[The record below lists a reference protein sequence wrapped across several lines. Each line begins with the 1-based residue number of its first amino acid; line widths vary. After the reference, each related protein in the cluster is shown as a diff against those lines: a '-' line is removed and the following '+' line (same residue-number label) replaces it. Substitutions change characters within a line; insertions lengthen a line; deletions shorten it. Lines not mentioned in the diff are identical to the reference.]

1 MKSNEIRSVY
11 CRISYDIIATKQS
24 LKDYDLKNKKGVGAM
39 ENQEFQELVIAHF
52 KEVSKNFGNLNHKF
66 DQIDQRFDQIDHKF
80 DQIDHKFDQIE
91 KRLDQIDQRLD
102 HLDGRLNSV
111 EELIRQ
117 HHEELEEV
125 ATQIEQSVVSQVS
138 FQTETR
144 NTLEKMQYDINYL
157 VRKTSTHDDDIIQ
170 LKKAK

>member
-1 MKSNEIRSVY
+1 
-11 CRISYDIIATKQS
+11 
-24 LKDYDLKNKKGVGAM
+24 M

-52 KEVSKNFGNLNHKF
+52 KEVSENFGKINQKFDQIDRRFDQIDEKFDQIDEKFDQIDEKF
-66 DQIDQRFDQIDHKF
+66 DQIDQRFDQID
-80 DQIDHKFDQIE
+80 
-91 KRLDQIDQRLD
+91 
-102 HLDGRLNSV
+102 GRLNSL
-111 EELIRQ
+111 EGLIRQ

-157 VRKTSTHDDDIIQ
+157 VRKTSAHDDDIIQ
-170 LKKAK
+170 LNNAK

>member
-1 MKSNEIRSVY
+1 
-11 CRISYDIIATKQS
+11 
-24 LKDYDLKNKKGVGAM
+24 M

-52 KEVSKNFGNLNHKF
+52 KKVSENFGKISQKF
-66 DQIDQRFDQIDHKF
+66 DRIDQKFDRIDQRFDRIDQRFDRIDQRFDQT
-80 DQIDHKFDQIE
+80 
-91 KRLDQIDQRLD
+91 DQRFD
-102 HLDGRLNSV
+102 HFDKRLNSV
-111 EELIRQ
+111 EGLIRQ

-138 FQTETR
+138 LQTETR
-144 NTLEKMQYDINYL
+144 NILEKMQYDINYL

>member
-1 MKSNEIRSVY
+1 
-11 CRISYDIIATKQS
+11 
-24 LKDYDLKNKKGVGAM
+24 M

-52 KEVSKNFGNLNHKF
+52 KEVSENFGKINQKF
-66 DQIDQRFDQIDHKF
+66 DQIDRRFDQIDEKF
-80 DQIDHKFDQIE
+80 DQID
-91 KRLDQIDQRLD
+91 
-102 HLDGRLNSV
+102 GRLNSL
-111 EELIRQ
+111 EGLIRQ

-157 VRKTSTHDDDIIQ
+157 VRKTSAHDDDIIQ
-170 LKKAK
+170 LKNAK